1 MHLTLN
7 LSVVG
12 EESGS
17 PVHPPS
23 PSVQWTGIAWLPAQ
37 LRGPASP
44 LTLLLLHALLAAQEQ
59 SLGLG
64 SAAATSHAELAAAA
78 TSAAAALE
86 AAPRE
91 LECLQ
96 PAAAAGLGSPT
107 ACMEGVSSGG
117 SSGGAFPAAS
127 WQLTP
132 VLDQQVGLACFINKW
147 KCTT

>member
-37 LRGPASP
+37 LRRPASP
-44 LTLLLLHALLAAQEQ
+44 LTLLLLHALLVLLAAQEQ

-107 ACMEGVSSGG
+107 ACMEGVSSGS
-117 SSGGAFPAAS
+117 SSGGAFLAAS
-127 WQLTP
+127 WQLTL
-132 VLDQQVGLACFINKW
+132 VLDQQVGLACFINK
-147 KCTT
+147 